1 MTPLPLFPSTHAPIP
16 PSTPRL
22 DGLAWGLHRVHLLVL
37 LVVLVLG
44 GMTGPSPAQAAPL
57 CRSFHGHTICWVSIK
72 RSAKYYWEYRA
83 QVTLDGTPHP
93 EAAYNCRDR
102 TVTVLEG
109 AQKGQ
114 VRDFLPDGPGPLIC
128 QITRA

>member
-1 MTPLPLFPSTHAPIP
+1 MTHFPLSPAPIDSS
-16 PSTPRL
+16 PSRL
-22 DGLAWGLHRVHLLVL
+22 DWLAGGLRRVPVVLL

-44 GMTGPSPAQAAPL
+44 GSTGLFPAQAAPL
-57 CRSFHGHTICWVSIK
+57 CRSFHDHTICLVSIK

-83 QVTLDGTPHP
+83 QVTFDSVPYP

-109 AQKGQ
+109 AQKGE
-114 VRDFLPDGPGPLIC
+114 VRDFAPDGPGPLIC